1 MKKFKLMQILPSL
14 RSGGVEQGT
23 LDVAN
28 YLASLE
34 IKNYI
39 CSNGGEML
47 LYLNKKYVEHF
58 NLPVHSKFF
67 FNIPFLA
74 KKINIILKENKID
87 ILHFRSR
94 APAWLLPLLNKKNLK
109 TVSTFHNIYGGQNFF
124 KKIYNSQL
132 GRVNRIVAISNY
144 VGREIV
150 NKYEINPDK
159 ISVINR
165 GIDTVFFDSNTIQE
179 EDFLKFIRRYNIDL
193 DKKIILFPGRL
204 TSWKGQV
211 EFLKVVEYFKNK
223 PIIFY
228 FIGDDKNKSYLQS
241 LNLNITK
248 KNLRAQCRVLGHF
261 NKEKLK
267 MMYMCSDLVISA
279 PLRPEGFGRTVSES
293 LAMKKIIIAYNVGGV
308 KDQLSSLDNIYKVN
322 NQDINEMTSKISI
335 VLNLDKNQIQNFGNI
350 GRKHIINN
358 FSKKTMLDSYF
369 NFYKDL

>member
-1 MKKFKLMQILPSL
+1 M
-14 RSGGVEQGT
+14 
-23 LDVAN
+23 
-28 YLASLE
+28 
-34 IKNYI
+34 
-39 CSNGGEML
+39 
-47 LYLNKKYVEHF
+47 
-58 NLPVHSKFF
+58 
-67 FNIPFLA
+67 
-74 KKINIILKENKID
+74 
-87 ILHFRSR
+87 
-94 APAWLLPLLNKKNLK
+94 NKKNLK

-159 ISVINR
+159 ITVINR
-165 GIDTVFFDSNTIQE
+165 GIDTVFFDSNTMKE
-179 EDFLKFIRRYNIDL
+179 EDFIKFIRRYNIDL

-228 FIGDDKNKSYLQS
+228 FVGDDKNKSYLQS

-293 LAMKKIIIAYNVGGV
+293 LAMKKIIIAYNIGGV

-322 NQDINEMTSKISI
+322 NQDINEMTSKINI
-335 VLNLDKNQIQNFGNI
+335 VLNLDENQIQNFGNI